1 MRELTAED
9 EKFLVEYCM
18 KPENIWLA
26 LAIGQVRP
34 KIREKI
40 VSLFLKELDESVKK
54 ELTEKERDGQW
65 QTCVSDPE
73 IIVKEQGEP
82 SIYMI
87 KDRRGIEI
95 HLCAYKGT
103 DLFVATPAGK
113 GAWPSGLEGFLERK
127 DLGLKRD
134 RNWRWWFDP
143 AKDHKRIEPLS
154 RLNDHKLRYEKI
166 LYFTDILV
174 RFAEAISKELGN

>member
-1 MRELTAED
+1 MRDLTVED

-34 KIREKI
+34 KLREKI
-40 VSLFLKELDESVKK
+40 VSLFLEELDVSVK
-54 ELTEKERDGQW
+54 ERLKERDCHQW

-82 SIYMI
+82 SIYKM
-87 KDRRGIEI
+87 KNPDEIEI
-95 HLCAYKGT
+95 HLCAYRGT

-113 GAWPSGLEGFLERK
+113 AWPSGLEDFLERK
-127 DLGLKRD
+127 DLELKRD
-134 RNWRWWFDP
+134 RNWHWWFNP
-143 AKDHKRIEPLS
+143 AEDYRKIEPLS
-154 RLNDHKLRYEKI
+154 RLNDHKLRCEKI
-166 LYFTDILV
+166 EYFTDKLV
-174 RFAEAISKELGN
+174 LFAEAISKELEN

>member
-1 MRELTAED
+1 MRELTVED

-34 KIREKI
+34 KLREKI
-40 VSLFLKELDESVKK
+40 VSLFLEELDVSVQKR
-54 ELTEKERDGQW
+54 LKERDCHQW

-82 SIYMI
+82 SIYKM
-87 KDRRGIEI
+87 KNPDGIEI

-113 GAWPSGLEGFLERK
+113 AWPSGLEDFLECK
-127 DLGLKRD
+127 DLELKRD
-134 RNWRWWFDP
+134 RNWRWWFNP
-143 AKDHKRIEPLS
+143 AEDYRKIEPLS
-154 RLNDHKLRYEKI
+154 RLNDHKLRCEKI
-166 LYFTDILV
+166 EYFTYKLV
-174 RFAEAISKELGN
+174 LFAEAISKELGN